1 MWILDGHVLR
11 GKYNGELAAMDACQ
25 VMYLAACVLK
35 RQPFVKIENPENY
48 IAENI
53 SKSQYR
59 KLSYMKKHK
68 LEAYGY
74 LVEAV
79 RLLEE

>member
-1 MWILDGHVLR
+1 MESHVLY
-11 GKYNGELAAMDACQ
+11 GKYNGEIAAGQACR
-25 VMYLAACVLK
+25 VMYLAACALTK
-35 RQPFVKIENPENY
+35 TPFMRIGHPEYYVN
-48 IAENI
+48 ENI
-53 SKSQYR
+53 SKSRYK
-59 KLSYMKKHK
+59 KLSYIKKQK